1 LPYKKFFLIKFFLFF
16 SKFVVDVSSKTKRR
30 EMTTT
35 LAASSSSATTALERA
50 IARTLDAFIRRSARG
65 GGSGA
70 TMSSSGQ
77 SKSLKGGFKGVFLGK
92 SRSVVRLTGKDG
104 KKLLQGLLT
113 NDVDLLLEDDDNNT
127 NTMYAAMLTPKG
139 RIVTDV
145 FLTRG
150 RSDDGGRRNN
160 DEILI
165 DSCQRAKETLLTQIV
180 RRKLRSDVS
189 VEDASEELSVRVMPP
204 SFDTDYADSG
214 GRGNVLLPADPR
226 WFGLGRRGIVFDATK
241 KTEEDAELD
250 EKVYANWRHA
260 NGVPEGSLELGER
273 FPAESR
279 LTHLHAVSF
288 TKGCY
293 VGQEPTARAEFQGEV
308 RKGVVPVVFDEN
320 KEVKINGIV
329 ISKKDGKEIG
339 KVVASRGGGVGLAL
353 VRFAKV
359 ENVSEGVSIETVDE
373 SGDGGEKEEKAFTE
387 CEFGTPNWWSHHW
400 NSRD

>member
-1 LPYKKFFLIKFFLFF
+1 
-16 SKFVVDVSSKTKRR
+16 
-30 EMTTT
+30 MTRT
-35 LAASSSSATTALERA
+35 LAATSSSATALERA
-50 IARTLDAFIRRSARG
+50 IARTLDAFTRRSSR

-70 TMSSSGQ
+70 SSSSGQ
-77 SKSLKGGFKGVFLGK
+77 SKSGGFGGVFLGK

-113 NDVDLLLEDDDNNT
+113 NDVDLLLEDDDNT
-127 NTMYAAMLTPKG
+127 NTMYAAMLTAKG

-145 FLTRG
+145 FLTKG

-165 DSCQRAKETLLTQIV
+165 DSCQLAKETLLTQIV

-204 SFDTDYADSG
+204 SFDTDDGDG
-214 GRGNVLLPADPR
+214 GSRGNVLLPADPR